1 MCFHLLLWLWTCQLL
16 LILLNWLY
24 IVWGLLSGAFKFGIP
39 ISSWWTDPLSWWRL
53 STLILKPAISEVSVI
68 TPASF
73 SLWLTECY
81 NHSYFKVHVLCPHYP
96 THLSASVLFIDFSRL
111 FCNLVLSPGMFLPG
125 NLLLLSSR
133 CCERWFEAL
142 SDAILLERC
151 YTLASGKQEEQ
162 GVYTN
167 LSSDGF
173 EMKLHF
179 CFVGS
184 PSPPPIS
191 PDGG

>member
-81 NHSYFKVHVLCPHYP
+81 NHSYFKVHILCPIIRLTCQP
-96 THLSASVLFIDFSRL
+96 PFCLLISLGFFATWCCLLVCSFLVICCCWAADVVSDGLKLWVMPFSWR
-111 FCNLVLSPGMFLPG
+111 
-125 NLLLLSSR
+125 
-133 CCERWFEAL
+133 
-142 SDAILLERC
+142 DAIHWLP
-151 YTLASGKQEEQ
+151 ASSKNREFILIW
-162 GVYTN
+162 VRMD
-167 LSSDGF
+167 L
-173 EMKLHF
+173 K
-179 CFVGS
+179 
-184 PSPPPIS
+184 
-191 PDGG
+191 